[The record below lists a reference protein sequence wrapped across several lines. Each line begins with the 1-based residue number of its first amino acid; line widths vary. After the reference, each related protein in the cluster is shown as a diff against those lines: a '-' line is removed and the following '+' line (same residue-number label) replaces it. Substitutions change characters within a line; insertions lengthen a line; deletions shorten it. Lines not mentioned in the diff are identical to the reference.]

1 MGWWGKIIGGTVGMA
16 VAGPAGAV
24 IGVGLGAVADGAV
37 DDDPNKGIPVLDIQ
51 HRFIEDDFG
60 CHVQLFF
67 RRDVPN
73 GAVAVN
79 VLHDSRGRTLKAVPA
94 FADNGRF
101 VVHRGIE
108 RGRAEFY
115 VPYSALKYRRPGT
128 YTLTVTVL
136 MIAPGAE
143 APTTLGHQTFG
154 FELPPGSTWSK
165 VAFLQPL
172 MGLCMT
178 VLRADGD
185 ISARGVKIIRKF
197 FGESFDIPISQHFQ
211 LRDLMKEEPTA
222 DLHTLCQGVQRRMPA
237 LKGLDILALLAEVAQ
252 CEGPPSSTA
261 RNLIKETS
269 IYLGI
274 PENRW
279 FELEQK
285 LELRVKIS
293 DPWELLGVQRGTSAM
308 DIKKAYRTKVSG
320 LHPDKVAH
328 MDPEIQELARTRTVE
343 LREAYDT
350 VMDGSA

>member
-1 MGWWGKIIGGTVGMA
+1 MGWWGKVIGGSVGWA
-16 VAGPAGAV
+16 VAGLPGGV
-24 IGVGLGAVADGAV
+24 IGAGIGAIADGAV
-37 DDDPNKGIPVLDIQ
+37 DDDPNKGIPILDIQ
-51 HRFIEDDFG
+51 HRLLDDDFG

-67 RRDVPN
+67 KRDVPN
-73 GAVAVN
+73 GAVSVN
-79 VLHDSRGRTLKAVPA
+79 VLHDSRGRALKAVPA
-94 FADNGRF
+94 FAHKGHF

-115 VPYSALKYRRPGT
+115 VPYSALKYRRPGI

-136 MIAPGAE
+136 MIAPGSD
-143 APTTLGHQTFG
+143 APTTLGHQTFD
-154 FELPPGSTWSK
+154 FELPSSSAWSK

-178 VLRADGD
+178 VLKADGT
-185 ISARGVKIIRKF
+185 SSSRGTKIIRKF
-197 FGESFDIPISQHFQ
+197 FSDSFDIPFSQQFQ
-211 LRDLMKEEPTA
+211 LRDLMKEEPSA
-222 DLHTLCQGVQRRMPA
+222 DLHTLAQGVQRRMPA
-237 LKGLDILALLAEVAQ
+237 LKSMDILALLAQVAR
-252 CEGPPSSTA
+252 CDGPPSSAA
-261 RNLIKETS
+261 RRLIKDIS

-279 FELEQK
+279 LELEQK
-285 LELRVKIS
+285 LELRIKIS
-293 DPWELLGVQRGTSAM
+293 DPWELLGVERGTSLV

-328 MDPEIQELARTRTVE
+328 MDPEIQELAKTRTVE